1 MVIDEMYCTIHY
13 NWFVLLST
21 YHRQRK
27 IDIKVKLI
35 LIGNILYLAI
45 LMNFIRITMY
55 HIYKLQTEY
64 NFTIYKHCNT
74 TCVSFKV
81 ADVGFI
87 KDHLSHQT
95 MCICNGS
102 VFAV

>member
-13 NWFVLLST
+13 NRFVLLST

-45 LMNFIRITMY
+45 LMNFIRIIISTS
-55 HIYKLQTEY
+55 YKQY